1 MSMSKYRELFV
12 SESRRHLASF
22 NDLIIQIEN
31 DTNDQ
36 NAVNELFRH
45 AHSMKGMAA
54 TMQFRRISELA
65 HKMEDLLSRV
75 RNHELNVTPAI
86 ADILLEGSDQLNAMI
101 SIIETDADGTLPDC
115 SQLIKRLIN
124 FKTDENETNQN
135 KPAETNQHQFRQS
148 DSLKTVRIK
157 TDILDRLVNITG
169 ELITTRHHLASQ
181 IPNDSDPGVKDPLN
195 RMSRLLRELRNEV
208 FNVRMLPFSTISE
221 RFPRLVRDLARSQEK
236 EVSFEIRGG
245 EIELDRGIL
254 EDISEPLIH
263 ILRNA
268 IDHGLERPE
277 QRKALGKNPC
287 GKISILVK
295 RSKDHVNISISD
307 DGNGMTPAAL
317 AARAVEKGLITPEQA
332 DTMGDEERLNL
343 ICMPGFSTANTVTN
357 VSGRGVGM
365 DVVKTAIQGMGGS
378 LAIHSSQLHGSCFTL
393 ELPLTV
399 SIINVLLVESGQFT
413 LAFPVTVV
421 EHTIEL
427 TAEQIFEE
435 NGQSWFS
442 LDGNST
448 PLTSL
453 RQIFG
458 QANPPASAYTPV
470 ILGKIKGVTTGI
482 VCDRIIGQQ
491 EIFTKPLA
499 KPFSSLKHTTAG
511 AIMGNGTIVFILDM
525 NSLPNVPLAKQFNKD
540 NMQDTNNPDSVSAM

>member
-22 NDLIIQIEN
+22 NDLIVQIEN

-54 TMQFRRISELA
+54 TMQFHRISELA
-65 HKMEDLLSRV
+65 HKMEDLLSEV

-86 ADILLEGSDQLNAMI
+86 ADILLEGDQLNAMI

-195 RMSRLLRELRNEV
+195 RMSSLLRELRNEV

-221 RFPRLVRDLARSQEK
+221 LFSATGARSGPSQEK

-295 RSKDHVNISISD
+295 RSKDRSTSPYP
-307 DGNGMTPAAL
+307 MT
-317 AARAVEKGLITPEQA
+317 
-332 DTMGDEERLNL
+332 
-343 ICMPGFSTANTVTN
+343 
-357 VSGRGVGM
+357 
-365 DVVKTAIQGMGGS
+365 
-378 LAIHSSQLHGSCFTL
+378 
-393 ELPLTV
+393 
-399 SIINVLLVESGQFT
+399 
-413 LAFPVTVV
+413 
-421 EHTIEL
+421 
-427 TAEQIFEE
+427 
-435 NGQSWFS
+435 
-442 LDGNST
+442 
-448 PLTSL
+448 
-453 RQIFG
+453 
-458 QANPPASAYTPV
+458 
-470 ILGKIKGVTTGI
+470 
-482 VCDRIIGQQ
+482 
-491 EIFTKPLA
+491 
-499 KPFSSLKHTTAG
+499 
-511 AIMGNGTIVFILDM
+511 
-525 NSLPNVPLAKQFNKD
+525 
-540 NMQDTNNPDSVSAM
+540 AMA